1 MKQAKSRIRT
11 TTLVG
16 WAVVAGAMAGCVD
29 RSVVFVTSTKFG
41 LDASQRQDQK
51 VEVTLGY
58 QRAEVASIPMCV
70 PAKGSTGGQTA
81 SSSSMTCTEKNGYD
95 STGEWDAY
103 SLVGAFHVDYG
114 NPFDTSQPLTLR
126 QVMATGMAARQI
138 AKDPKLRPGFMVAAE
153 QAVSAPQ
160 ESTAPTP
167 TLVPTAPTP
176 TP

>member
-1 MKQAKSRIRT
+1 MTQSDVWRRLG
-11 TTLVG
+11 TLVG
-16 WAVVAGAMAGCVD
+16 LLVLGSTMGGCVD

-70 PAKGSTGGQTA
+70 PANRSGSQATPT
-81 SSSSMTCTEKNGYD
+81 SSMTCSENNGYD
-95 STGEWDAY
+95 STDRWDAY

-126 QVMATGMAARQI
+126 QAMATGMAAREL
-138 AKDPKLRPGFMVAAE
+138 AKDPKLRPGFMAAAD

-160 ESTAPTP
+160 ESTN
-167 TLVPTAPTP
+167 PTP
-176 TP
+176 TPVPTAAPQS

>member
-1 MKQAKSRIRT
+1 MKQSDVTRRVG
-11 TTLVG
+11 TLIGLVVLVI
-16 WAVVAGAMAGCVD
+16 AVAGCVD

-70 PAKGSTGGQTA
+70 PASRSNGPDGA
-81 SSSSMTCTEKNGYD
+81 PSSSMTCSEKNGYD

-126 QVMATGMAARQI
+126 QAMATGMAARQL
-138 AKDPKLRPGFMVAAE
+138 AKDPKLRPGFMVAAD
-153 QAVSAPQ
+153 QAVRAPQ
-160 ESTAPTP
+160 ESTN
-167 TLVPTAPTP
+167 PTP
-176 TP
+176 TPVPTATPQQ